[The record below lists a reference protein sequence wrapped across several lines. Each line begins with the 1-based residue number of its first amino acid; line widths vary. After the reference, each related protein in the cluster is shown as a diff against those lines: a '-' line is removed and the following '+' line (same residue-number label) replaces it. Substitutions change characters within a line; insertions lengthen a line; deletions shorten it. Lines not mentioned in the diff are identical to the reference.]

1 MVTSGFRGLPAAGV
15 HFLLCDFGEL
25 GRSFVETDP
34 DGSSAA
40 AVVEALLQGQYRRPL
55 RVIVLMPQGIW
66 RDVSVEIAFA
76 LARAAE
82 LAGKTLNEGT
92 QAFLAE
98 QFGRA
103 VAA

>member
-1 MVTSGFRGLPAAGV
+1 MPRSVPDANRGVIYEFAM
-15 HFLLCDFGEL
+15 H
-25 GRSFVETDP
+25 
-34 DGSSAA
+34 
-40 AVVEALLQGQYRRPL
+40 RRPL

>member
-1 MVTSGFRGLPAAGV
+1 M
-15 HFLLCDFGEL
+15 
-25 GRSFVETDP
+25 
-34 DGSSAA
+34 
-40 AVVEALLQGQYRRPL
+40 
-55 RVIVLMPQGIW
+55 IVLMPQGIW